1 MGLELLPLSAFSNSE
16 AQSNI
21 VGPRET
27 RWGLAALVVS
37 ALLHCALIAWTVV
50 KPEPSRLHEVTAEFI
65 FEPPRAAPEPTAP
78 EPEPTPPPPKLP
90 PAVVKTPPRV
100 VTAPPARVEIP
111 EPPPPSDVPTDV
123 PPPEDAPKVRVSLLP
138 GSSFAI
144 SLDAG
149 VTVTEEEVQGK
160 RGLRGL
166 EPPRDL
172 MGSLAKETIGKGRVD
187 RGLVHPYYSQL
198 GKALLKNWDADRVA
212 KSGLK
217 GLLEQTGEN
226 MKLYNEIWADRAST
240 YGKSGN
246 PLGDLPNTTNRRGAI
261 NDRVMGVAGV
271 DLEQRK
277 ELQKQMKEAYKATR
291 RAVIR
296 VVQDQNGKL
305 MTVELVQPSSDARV
319 DKEALAD
326 VRLAAEKLPPPPP
339 EALEGRSTLTS
350 IWSFELIVSISPPV
364 PSFTFE
370 FDEALGFIDMRL
382 PLDRRIYKK
391 VRLVSVE

>member
-1 MGLELLPLSAFSNSE
+1 MTTKLELL
-16 AQSNI
+16 
-21 VGPRET
+21 
-27 RWGLAALVVS
+27 ALFAS
-37 ALLHCALIAWTVV
+37 ALLHFAFVAWVV
-50 KPEPSRLHEVTAEFI
+50 AQPEEKPEKREVLAEFVVI
-65 FEPPRAAPEPTAP
+65 EPPPPPP
-78 EPEPTPPPPKLP
+78 EPEPEK
-90 PAVVKTPPRV
+90 R
-100 VTAPPARVEIP
+100 P
-111 EPPPPSDVPTDV
+111 EPPPPKAVAVVKPPPRRDPPLKVEPSEVKTAPPPPTEDVPKNE
-123 PPPEDAPKVRVSLLP
+123 PPPEEDIPRASVTLVPRSD
-138 GSSFAI
+138 FAL

-149 VTVTEEEVQGK
+149 IDLVAEVEEK

-166 EPPRDL
+166 EPPKDL
-172 MGSLAKETIGKGRVD
+172 VGDLAKETLGRGRVE

-198 GKALLKNWDADRVA
+198 GKALLKQWDADRVA

-226 MKLYNEIWADRAST
+226 MKLYNEIWSDRASA

-246 PLGDLPNTTNRRGAI
+246 PMGDTQLPTNRRAAV
-261 NDRVMGVAGV
+261 NDRIGGIPGV

-277 ELQKQMKEAYKATR
+277 ELQKQMREAFRATR

-305 MTVELVQPSSDARV
+305 TRVELVQPSNDAKV
-319 DKEALAD
+319 DREALAD
-326 VRLAAEKLPPPPP
+326 VRSAAEKLPPPPP
-339 EALEGRSTLTS
+339 EALEGRPS
-350 IWSFELIVSISPPV
+350 ISSLWSFELIVSISPPV

>member
-1 MGLELLPLSAFSNSE
+1 MPD
-16 AQSNI
+16 
-21 VGPRET
+21 
-27 RWGLAALVVS
+27 
-37 ALLHCALIAWTVV
+37 
-50 KPEPSRLHEVTAEFI
+50 EPSTDL
-65 FEPPRAAPEPTAP
+65 PRNE
-78 EPEPTPPPPKLP
+78 
-90 PAVVKTPPRV
+90 
-100 VTAPPARVEIP
+100 
-111 EPPPPSDVPTDV
+111 
-123 PPPEDAPKVRVSLLP
+123 PPPEDIPRATVTLVP
-138 GSSFAI
+138 SSEFALK
-144 SLDAG
+144 LDAG
-149 VTVTEEEVQGK
+149 IDVVMEVEEK

-166 EPPRDL
+166 EPPKDL
-172 MGSLAKETIGKGRVD
+172 VGTLAKETLGRGRVE

-198 GKALLKNWDADRVA
+198 GKVLLKQWDADRVA

-226 MKLYNEIWADRAST
+226 MKMYNEIWLDRAST

-246 PLGDLPNTTNRRGAI
+246 PLGDVNLGTNRRAAV
-261 NDRVMGVAGV
+261 NDRVGGINGV

-296 VVQDQNGKL
+296 VVQDQSGKL
-305 MTVELVQPSSDARV
+305 TRVELVQPSNDSKV
-319 DKEALAD
+319 DREALAD
-326 VRLAAEKLPPPPP
+326 VRTAAEKLPPPPA
-339 EALEGRSTLTS
+339 EALEGRTTLS
-350 IWSFELIVSISPPV
+350 SLWSFELIVSISPPV

>member
-1 MGLELLPLSAFSNSE
+1 
-16 AQSNI
+16 
-21 VGPRET
+21 VGPQERNS
-27 RWGLAALVVS
+27 GLVALGLSV
-37 ALLHCALIAWTVV
+37 ALHCAFVAWAVYRPLPEDQKPKKAAIEFELIELPPEPV
-50 KPEPSRLHEVTAEFI
+50 KPEPE
-65 FEPPRAAPEPTAP
+65 P
-78 EPEPTPPPPKLP
+78 EPEPEPAKPPPPRPQL
-90 PAVVKTPPRV
+90 AVVKPPPRV
-100 VTAPPARVEIP
+100 TPPKPPPEVAPPP
-111 EPPPPSDVPTDV
+111 EDVPDDSIRRPPSDVPTPEDV
-123 PPPEDAPKVRVSLLP
+123 PRVSVTLVP

-149 VTVTEEEVQGK
+149 VIDVEAEAQAR
-160 RGLRGL
+160 RGLQAL
-166 EPPRDL
+166 APPKDL
-172 MGSLAKETIGKGRVD
+172 VGSLAKETLGKGRVD

-212 KSGLK
+212 KNGLK

-226 MKLYNEIWADRAST
+226 MKLYNEIWADRAAT
-240 YGKSGN
+240 YGRSGN
-246 PLGDLPNTTNRRGAI
+246 PLGDAPNTTNRRAAV
-261 NDRVMGVAGV
+261 NDRIGGVAGV

-277 ELQKQMKEAYKATR
+277 ELQKQMREAYKATR

-296 VVQDQNGKL
+296 VVQDEKGKL
-305 MTVELVQPSSDARV
+305 VSVELVQPSNDAKV

-326 VRLAAEKLPPPPP
+326 VRTAAEKLPPPPA
-339 EALEGRSTLTS
+339 EALEGRTTLSS